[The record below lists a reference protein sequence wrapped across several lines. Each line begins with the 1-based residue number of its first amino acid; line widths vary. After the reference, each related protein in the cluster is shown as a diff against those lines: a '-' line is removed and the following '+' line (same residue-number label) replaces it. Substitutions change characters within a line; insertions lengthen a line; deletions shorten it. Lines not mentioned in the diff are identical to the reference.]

1 MNRPWTRYAWIGV
14 GAALAAYAA
23 LHAWRIQRSMALAAE
38 AHPVSAIPTHA
49 RESWLVVGDS
59 TAVGVGA
66 ADPRSSLVGRIV
78 AQNPDA
84 AVVNLGRNGARFAD
98 VAEQLRRAQGHY
110 DTVLV
115 LAGGNETTSR
125 HSPERIETE
134 LRELLRL
141 ARSKAPRVVFMPGGN
156 LGNAALFE
164 WPISTWL
171 GHRSR
176 EVRQVEMRVAAEE
189 GVLFVDLF
197 REPEDDPFVQ
207 EPKRFLARDGLHPSD
222 EGYALWHGQLMARL
236 EAPAPRT

>member
-1 MNRPWTRYAWIGV
+1 MNRPWGRYAWIGV

-23 LHAWRIQRSMALAAE
+23 LHAWRIQRSAALAAE

-66 ADPRSSLVGRIV
+66 ADPRSSLVGRLV
-78 AQNPDA
+78 QSNPDA

-98 VAEQLRRAQGHY
+98 VAEQLRRARGHY
-110 DTVLV
+110 DTVLI

-125 HSPERIETE
+125 HSLGRIEGE
-134 LRELLRL
+134 LRDLLRL

-164 WPISTWL
+164 WPLSAWL

-176 EVRQVEMRVAAEE
+176 EMRRVEKRVAGEE

-197 REPEDDPFVQ
+197 RERDEDPFVK
-207 EPKRFLARDGLHPSD
+207 EPQRFLARDGLHPSD
-222 EGYALWHGQLMARL
+222 DGYGLWYGQLMARMDD
-236 EAPAPRT
+236 PVPRP